1 MAKTL
6 SVDDFLKRQAELEQ
20 DRLAVI
26 AQLEAEIKE
35 RQDLIAQLK
44 SESPM
49 PIKKPQKQP
58 KPAKAQPE
66 AAREPQIKITAEL
79 PNETENIATVE
90 NAKRKTQRLDAMPKA
105 DGSGAHG

>member
-6 SVDDFLKRQAELEQ
+6 SVEDFLKRQAELEQ

-44 SESPM
+44 GESPM
-49 PIKKPQKQP
+49 PIKKPQKPPKQTQP
-58 KPAKAQPE
+58 TPTKSPSE
-66 AAREPQIKITAEL
+66 AAREPEIKITAEL
-79 PNETENIATVE
+79 LNETENIATVE
-90 NAKRKTQRLDAMPKA
+90 NAKRKT
-105 DGSGAHG
+105 